1 MMEDQ
6 KWRIE
11 WNVAPESIW
20 ETRQRNLYPDQA
32 LTQNEALEVVLRNPS
47 TICAA
52 AIIRNEIIGCIS
64 VMNEPYMEFQLRI
77 RWLGV
82 DMAWR
87 GKDIGLTLVQR
98 VQQHALSEVVGIW
111 CNVRMKAIPLYKR
124 LSFDIQGDPFDIEGV
139 GPHVR
144 MTWRGD

>member
-1 MMEDQ
+1 MDAQ

-11 WNVAPESIW
+11 WNVAPKSIW

-32 LTQNEALEVVLRNPS
+32 LLQNEALEAVLRNPT

-52 AIIRNEIIGCIS
+52 AIIHDDIIGCIS

-82 DMAWR
+82 DEAWR
-87 GKDIGLTLVQR
+87 SKGIGINLVQR
-98 VQQHALSEVVGIW
+98 VQAYALNTKAGIW

-124 LSFDIQGDPFDIEGV
+124 LSFNTQGDAFDIEGV
-139 GPHVR
+139 GPHLR
-144 MTWRGD
+144 MTWRDW

>member
-1 MMEDQ
+1 MDTP

-32 LTQNEALEVVLRNPS
+32 SIQNEALKVVLQNPS

-52 AIIRNEIIGCIS
+52 AIIRDEIIGCIS
-64 VMNEPYMEFQLRI
+64 VMNESYMEFQLRI

-87 GKDIGLTLVQR
+87 GKGIGLTLVQR
-98 VQQHALSEVVGIW
+98 AQEYALSRKVGIW

-124 LSFDIQGDPFDIEGV
+124 LSFDIQGGPFDIEEI

-144 MTWRGD
+144 MIWRAD

>member
-1 MMEDQ
+1 MEAQ

-11 WNVAPESIW
+11 WDVEPESIW
-20 ETRQRNLYPDQA
+20 KTRQRNLYPDQA
-32 LTQNEALEVVLRNPS
+32 LLQNEALEAVLRNPT

-52 AIIRNEIIGCIS
+52 AIIHDDIIGCIS

-82 DMAWR
+82 DEAWR
-87 GKDIGLTLVQR
+87 SKGIGINLVQR
-98 VQQHALSEVVGIW
+98 VQAYALNTKAGIW

-124 LSFDIQGDPFDIEGV
+124 LSFNTQGDAFDIEGV
-139 GPHVR
+139 GPHLR
-144 MTWRGD
+144 MTWRDW

>member
-1 MMEDQ
+1 MDAQ
-6 KWRIE
+6 KCSIE

-20 ETRQRNLYPDQA
+20 ETRQRNLYPNQA
-32 LTQNEALEVVLRNPS
+32 LTQTEALEVVLRNPS

-52 AIIRNEIIGCIS
+52 AIIRDEIIGCIS
-64 VMNEPYMEFQLRI
+64 VMDEPHMEFQIRI

-82 DMAWR
+82 DTAWR
-87 GKDIGLTLVQR
+87 DKGIGGALVQR
-98 VQQHALSEVVGIW
+98 IQEYALSTKVGIW

-144 MTWRGD
+144 MTWRGY

>member
-1 MMEDQ
+1 MDAQ

-20 ETRQRNLYPDQA
+20 ETRQRNLYSDQA

-52 AIIRNEIIGCIS
+52 AIIRDEIIGCIS
-64 VMNEPYMEFQLRI
+64 VMDEPHMEFQLRI

-82 DMAWR
+82 DTSWR
-87 GKDIGLTLVQR
+87 GKGIGATLVQR
-98 VQQHALSEVVGIW
+98 VQEYALSTKVGIW
-111 CNVRMKAIPLYKR
+111 CNVRIKAIPLYKR
-124 LSFDIQGDPFDIEGV
+124 LSFDIQGDPFDIEEV
-139 GPHVR
+139 GPHAR
-144 MTWRGD
+144 MTWRE